1 MSLQETLDKLRKD
14 LNRELTD
21 KDRPHNYIKIY
32 DQEMTLKENVSILEI
47 GVAAGGSLILWD
59 NYFKDAKI
67 VGIDLYPDLN
77 GIIPDDIN
85 YRVHVIDSTD
95 PNDGDWIF
103 NDEEFDYIVDDGSHN
118 IHDQIKTFDNYYPKL
133 KVGGKY
139 FIEDIEVF
147 ENVRIM
153 EEHLSNHTY
162 KFYDLRHINGR
173 SDDMLFVITK
183 QGK

>member
-1 MSLQETLDKLRKD
+1 MSLVD
-14 LNRELTD
+14 
-21 KDRPHNYIKIY
+21 
-32 DQEMTLKENVSILEI
+32 NVSILEI
-47 GVAAGGSLILWD
+47 GVAGGGSLILWD
-59 NYFKDAKI
+59 SYFKNANV
-67 VGIDLYPDLN
+67 VGIDLYPQFD
-77 GIIPDDIN
+77 GIIPDGID
-85 YRVHVIDSTD
+85 YPVHVIDSTD
-95 PNDGDWIF
+95 PNDGEWIF
-103 NDEEFDYIVDDGSHN
+103 DDEMFDYIVDDGSHN
-118 IHDQIKTFDNYYPKL
+118 IYDQIKTFDNYYPKL

-183 QGK
+183 G